1 MEHSTKLYISNNLN
15 SWGRDLEN
23 IPLGRG
29 VPAYVGESV
38 WPCKLRAEL
47 HKNFIAF
54 TRAEAYCLMYLG

>member
-1 MEHSTKLYISNNLN
+1 MYKQYKLK
-15 SWGRDLEN
+15 